1 MRCFRMFVC
10 LLFPLIALLIVGL
23 TTNGVISDIV
33 HSFGAFIGS
42 VSAALFH
49 LVLSAL
55 NVVWLMV
62 RLILPFFAAGAV
74 GIMAHDLH
82 KGESG
87 RTGVRDAICVSVA
100 GLSIL
105 AALFV
110 SGYTL
115 LFSASLIFGIWT
127 YFSLKGEM
135 KKRKI
140 SRPKSYP
147 LLMFFLGSTVCFVVS
162 FLCIVIFEELSGQ
175 ANRDRL
181 DEISRIYAQ
190 GSEDERRSM
199 DETLRAAIEK
209 DPRRAMMR
217 TWFMDEALTAKNIS
231 TSPDALKIP
240 FEYDKR
246 GHILTC
252 TRKNG
257 EIQSWSGPAS
267 YTTRAVQTR
276 LCAKRSDEF

>member
-1 MRCFRMFVC
+1 MSRILFCLMF
-10 LLFPLIALLIVGL
+10 PSIALTIVGL
-23 TTNGVISDIV
+23 TTDGLISEIF
-33 HSFGAFIGS
+33 HSFGTFIGS

-55 NVVWLMV
+55 NVVWLMIS
-62 RLILPFFAAGAV
+62 LILPILAAGAV

-115 LFSASLIFGIWT
+115 LFSVSLIFGVWI

-135 KKRKI
+135 KNRKI
-140 SRPKSYP
+140 SRPKFYP
-147 LLMFFLGSTVCFVVS
+147 LLMFFVEGTICFVII
-162 FLCIVIFEELSGQ
+162 FLSNMIYERLSGKEHS
-175 ANRDRL
+175 DRL

-209 DPRRAMMR
+209 DPKNALMR
-217 TWFMDEALTAKNIS
+217 IWFMDEALTAKNIS
-231 TSPDALKIP
+231 TSPDVLKIP
-240 FEYDKR
+240 FEYD
-246 GHILTC
+246 GGGYILTC
-252 TRKNG
+252 SRKNG
-257 EIQSWSGPAS
+257 KIQGWSGPAS
-267 YTTRAVQTR
+267 YTTRAIQTR